1 MALVRKGWADWA
13 LLEHKRQCQWCQG
26 TVPESCCAWCPAE
39 GCDRLLHHSCVKVHW
54 RSCHEGPV
62 PAEYQTSRPHRDE
75 AEEYRWLFMS
85 GSEDRTGS
93 EQRNLLQ
100 KVRAL
105 RPLGLLC
112 DFPRNAAV
120 LSLER
125 HLGELGYTTVRC
137 SVNCALM
144 HGRLV

>member
-1 MALVRKGWADWA
+1 MP
-13 LLEHKRQCQWCQG
+13 Q
-26 TVPESCCAWCPAE
+26 
-39 GCDRLLHHSCVKVHW
+39 
-54 RSCHEGPV
+54 
-62 PAEYQTSRPHRDE
+62 EYRASRPHREE

-93 EQRNLLQ
+93 EQRNLFQ

-112 DFPRNAAV
+112 DFPRNAAS

-137 SVNCALM
+137 SVNCAQVGDGTARRREVVLAVPTDPE
-144 HGRLV
+144 RQ